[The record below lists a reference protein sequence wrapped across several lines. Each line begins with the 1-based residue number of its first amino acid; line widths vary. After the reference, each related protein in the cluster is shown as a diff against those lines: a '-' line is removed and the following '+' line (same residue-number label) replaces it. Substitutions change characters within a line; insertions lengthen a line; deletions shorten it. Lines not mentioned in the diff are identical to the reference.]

1 MRVIDVL
8 QGPGDVTQG
17 RRTRSTQD
25 AIQVNVAY
33 SYLKKAGSEWI
44 PE

>member
-17 RRTRSTQD
+17 RRNRL
-25 AIQVNVAY
+25 QVARALGLQRLVIAQM
-33 SYLKKAGSEWI
+33 LG
-44 PE
+44 P